1 MFIPFDAPAAL
12 FYFSGN
18 ATAKGGSILPLDPV
32 SFSVVPRE
40 GKYYLNGN
48 PNPPVTLTRGAK
60 FSFVIRNE
68 DQRLFPI
75 VFGSSF
81 GNPYTAA
88 GAITVAEGGHI
99 HTYIHTYLS
108 PQNLSHCVSG
118 EYSTMFTVQVADPS
132 VSQLVYYCQYNPLMT
147 GRQRCDSS
155 HIHTLIL
162 MHTYIHNL
170 HQEC

>member
-18 ATAKGGSILPLDPV
+18 VTAKGGSILPLDPV

-48 PNPPVTLTRGAK
+48 PNPTVTLTRGAK

-88 GAITVAEGGHI
+88 GAITVAKGEHI
-99 HTYIHTYLS
+99 HTYIHTYIRTSRVRISL
-108 PQNLSHCVSG
+108 
-118 EYSTMFTVQVADPS
+118 T
-132 VSQLVYYCQYNPLMT
+132 VSQAST
-147 GRQRCDSS
+147 ARCSRCRSRIPPSASS
-155 HIHTLIL
+155 STTASTTLS
-162 MHTYIHNL
+162 
-170 HQEC
+170 